1 MFQNTIQAL
10 ITHLAVWFLD
20 TLWAEEL
27 CPMAAVPAA
36 VDISLK
42 SFFSRNKFKVY
53 PETMSSSKLPVQRQ
67 PLGVLAGLAT

>member
-27 CPMAAVPAA
+27 CPMVAVPAA

-42 SFFSRNKFKVY
+42 SFFSRNKSKAC
-53 PETMSSSKLPVQRQ
+53 PRTMRALEHQPQSLPLVA
-67 PLGVLAGLAT
+67 LAM